1 MLLCMKSPGQTRWLG
16 EQIGSLCPDTFTLL
30 LEGELGSGK
39 TCFVQG
45 LAAGCGVPDDQPVS
59 SPTYTLM
66 NHYTGR
72 CDLYHFDLYRLS
84 GMEELDDLGF
94 DEVFCSPGVKAVEWS
109 GLLEELSENGL
120 HISFSYGRCGTE
132 RHLKLTPYGAL
143 GVQLVKRLSELES
156 ELESEETY
164 GTD

>member
-1 MLLCMKSPGQTRWLG
+1 MSAMLLSMKSPGQTRLLG
-16 EQIGSLCPDTFTLL
+16 EQIGALCPDSFTLL

-72 CDLYHFDLYRLS
+72 CDLYHFDLYRLA

-120 HISFSYGRCGTE
+120 HITFSYGGCDTE
-132 RHLKLTPYGAL
+132 RNLKLTSYGPL
-143 GVQLVKRLSELES
+143 GKRLFDRLIAE
-156 ELESEETY
+156 ESEESY